1 MKTRV
6 PQSKT
11 ELPTRTPIDERVPV
25 VAVSENTG
33 VAEAKSSRCPYCE
46 SAEFVKR
53 GTRKKKHESIQLYQ
67 CTNPACGRTFSE
79 TNAKGRRYPMKL
91 VIEGMSYYNLGFT
104 LEATCSILRK
114 KFGASPEPKTLS
126 EWIERYKPLCRYER
140 MRPYAVKMYRPTETM
155 ECVTLAH
162 PQLYNFRYHRAK
174 MRLALEE
181 YKNRR
186 FDRLKDFLD
195 AVATETPHQL
205 FGEGERMS
213 EVRSRFDKAEMIVK
227 SKTNFANMLAAF
239 ALSGAKNNKG
249 RHEAVQRFMIAN
261 DSVTVATEVPVFIR
275 REDIE
280 HLQNELKFEV
290 VNSDVGLEV
299 RKRKGRSPAEVPRRT
314 EAGKRKR
321 DEPKAHGNTGTGLPA
336 LLTGHIDIV
345 QVRNGIVHILDYKPH
360 ARKEKP
366 IEQLTWYALA
376 LSRLT
381 GLRLFEFKCAWF
393 DEKDY
398 FEFYPLHVVKK
409 LHRKKEKKV
418 LFRDGTRATIP
429 RTNQFVAV

>member
-1 MKTRV
+1 
-6 PQSKT
+6 
-11 ELPTRTPIDERVPV
+11 
-25 VAVSENTG
+25 
-33 VAEAKSSRCPYCE
+33 
-46 SAEFVKR
+46 
-53 GTRKKKHESIQLYQ
+53 
-67 CTNPACGRTFSE
+67 
-79 TNAKGRRYPMKL
+79 
-91 VIEGMSYYNLGFT
+91 
-104 LEATCSILRK
+104 
-114 KFGASPEPKTLS
+114 
-126 EWIERYKPLCRYER
+126 
-140 MRPYAVKMYRPTETM
+140 
-155 ECVTLAH
+155 
-162 PQLYNFRYHRAK
+162 
-174 MRLALEE
+174 
-181 YKNRR
+181 
-186 FDRLKDFLD
+186 
-195 AVATETPHQL
+195 
-205 FGEGERMS
+205 
-213 EVRSRFDKAEMIVK
+213 
-227 SKTNFANMLAAF
+227 MLAAF